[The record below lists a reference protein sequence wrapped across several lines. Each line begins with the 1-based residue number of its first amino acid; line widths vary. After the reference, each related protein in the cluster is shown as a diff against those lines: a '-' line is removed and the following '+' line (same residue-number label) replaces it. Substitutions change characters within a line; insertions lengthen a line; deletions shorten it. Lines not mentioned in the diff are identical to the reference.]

1 MNQVNR
7 IRRGVADA
15 LADDDPSNFL
25 MNSEVHLCIPCLLSH
40 FEQTSLCPGP
50 CLADISGWLVD
61 GEFTPIQLRR
71 RDISESIHYDA
82 QIEAQ
87 QEIEDFRARIAR
99 REAARVELQQQQQHE
114 QGLEMPELEEM
125 PELQPED
132 DQR

>member
-1 MNQVNR
+1 
-7 IRRGVADA
+7 
-15 LADDDPSNFL
+15 
-25 MNSEVHLCIPCLLSH
+25 
-40 FEQTSLCPGP
+40 
-50 CLADISGWLVD
+50 LVD

-125 PELQPED
+125 PEPQPED